1 MDAELASKV
10 LKTYTRDFK
19 RFKNLPASVGTSM
32 LLSVFDPDIQLEI
45 KEQVDQEQLNIPTS
59 ADGKYSILHSLS
71 KIQIKVTFNSQF

>member
-32 LLSVFDPDIQLEI
+32 LLSLFDPDTQLEI
-45 KEQVDQEQLNIPTS
+45 KEQVDKEQLKIPTS
-59 ADGKYSILHSLS
+59 ADGKYSILHSLC
-71 KIQIKVTFNSQF
+71 KIQIKVAFNSQF